1 MNSPMK
7 AGAVA
12 HSTYSALVQSDVDMT
27 GHVAYALYKR
37 DKLKFCE
44 SFAASRQRAPSAD
57 ELQVFIDSAN
67 LSTRI
72 SAYRTEAEAA
82 LQDFAQE
89 VLEVQLD
96 EQEAAF
102 NARLAG
108 ELRAARSFSRAVW
121 ENLVAN
127 LLAIAVG
134 ALVVL
139 VVYGARIGFVPLA
152 ADVFGYDVAERASPR
167 GASAPA
173 R

>member
-1 MNSPMK
+1 MK

-108 ELRAARSFSRAVW
+108 ELRPPVRSRARSGRTW
-121 ENLVAN
+121 L
-127 LLAIAVG
+127 
-134 ALVVL
+134 
-139 VVYGARIGFVPLA
+139 RIYWPSQSV
-152 ADVFGYDVAERASPR
+152 RWWS
-167 GASAPA
+167 
-173 R
+173 